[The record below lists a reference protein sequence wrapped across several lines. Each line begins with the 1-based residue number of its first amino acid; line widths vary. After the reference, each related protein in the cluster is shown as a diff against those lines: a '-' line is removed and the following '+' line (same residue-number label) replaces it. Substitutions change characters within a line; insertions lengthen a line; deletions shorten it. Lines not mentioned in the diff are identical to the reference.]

1 MANPIHPK
9 VKAVAL
15 TGATVT
21 AIFALFHIGV
31 GQPVAVLIA
40 AVLTAL
46 AGYLKSA

>member
-1 MANPIHPK
+1 VAKPIHPK
-9 VKAVAL
+9 VAAVAI

-31 GQPVAVLIA
+31 DQPVAVLIA
-40 AVLTAL
+40 AVLSAL